1 MLLLFFTLATSTVFC
16 LLAFSANP
24 FMTHYCLKRR
34 KIYERFVLYFYFVS
48 FVLNVIVSIYNGLK
62 QSLILQTEPNRL
74 LQISFF
80 FHRNLIYVLLKKV
93 SCAVC
98 GETCAILVTVACIS
112 YFASQVCINPTRN
125 TFLVPQKPKNW
136 QSLYI

>member
-1 MLLLFFTLATSTVFC
+1 MLLLFFALATSTVFC
-16 LLAFSANP
+16 LLAFWANP
-24 FMTHYCLKRR
+24 FMTHYCLKRG
-34 KIYERFVLYFYFVS
+34 KIYEGFVPYFYFVS

-80 FHRNLIYVLLKKV
+80 FIGTPHLCLLKKE

-98 GETCAILVTVACIS
+98 GETCAILVTVACIP
-112 YFASQVCINPTRN
+112 YFVLQICINPTRN
-125 TFLVPQKPKNW
+125 TFLVTKKPKNW